1 MAKANNK
8 KGKGAMGSDPS
19 TRSKPA
25 DLPETSARGN
35 WKYNGQW
42 VNKDGFKVDNYG
54 KPLPNQS
61 KPFVPAKNNPFAPKQ
76 TAPQT
81 PPAPPAPPT
90 DPLNNN
96 EMTPWDKAPE
106 EERNAWI
113 NRDLGEFMRN
123 NISQAGQFAPGSSA
137 ELMNKARQNVLA
149 QFEMQNADA
158 FKRQEGDF
166 YQRAAEQG
174 LDPNNPGYAAL
185 YKQEVTDRQDRA
197 RQSAMLTA
205 EEAAQ
210 SVSKQD
216 FEQQYQQF
224 LAPGAQFGQYA
235 PLYGDLYKTGQ
246 QGALTREELAQREA
260 IAKADRENAYRIAQ
274 LQAKRG
280 GGGGGPAGPTMFEQ
294 WQANNIANGYNKPN
308 VTSPGNAAISGGA
321 QGGGGA
327 VVNRL
332 QGPKKQG

>member
-54 KPLPNQS
+54 KPLPNQT

-81 PPAPPAPPT
+81 PTAPPAPPT

-210 SVSKQD
+210 NVSKQD

-224 LAPGAQFGQYA
+224 LAPGVQFGQYS
-235 PLYGDLYKTGQ
+235 PLYGDLYRTGQ
-246 QGALTREELAQREA
+246 QGDLTREELAQREA

-274 LQAKRG
+274 IQAKAG
-280 GGGGGPAGPTMFEQ
+280 GGGGGGNNRTAFDQWRERNVGAGYAPPS
-294 WQANNIANGYNKPN
+294 ANTTTNSAITGTVQGVGGT
-308 VTSPGNAAISGGA
+308 VT
-321 QGGGGA
+321 
-327 VVNRL
+327 NRL
-332 QGPKKQG
+332 QKPSS

>member
-25 DLPETSARGN
+25 DLPKTSARGN

-42 VNKDGFKVDNYG
+42 VNKDGYRVDGYG

-76 TAPQT
+76 NQPNNGNNAPGQ
-81 PPAPPAPPT
+81 ADNR

-113 NRDLGEFMRN
+113 NRDLGEFLRN
-123 NISQAGQFAPGSSA
+123 NISQAGPFAPGSSA
-137 ELMNKARQNVLA
+137 ELMDKARQNVMA

-158 FKRQEGDF
+158 FKRQEADF

-174 LDPNNPGYAAL
+174 LDPNSPGYAAL
-185 YKQEVTDRQDRA
+185 YKQEITDRQDRA
-197 RQSAMLTA
+197 RQSAYLTA

-224 LAPGAQFGQYA
+224 LAPGIQAGQYA

-274 LQAKRG
+274 VQAKAG
-280 GGGGGPAGPTMFEQ
+280 GGGGGGNNRTVFDQWRERNVGAGYAPPSGNTTTNSGITGTVQ
-294 WQANNIANGYNKPN
+294 GVGGV
-308 VTSPGNAAISGGA
+308 VT
-321 QGGGGA
+321 
-327 VVNRL
+327 NRL
-332 QGPKKQG
+332 QKPSS